1 MLSSMARR
9 KPIVSLLPA
18 GAASVGALAWLSLA
32 VAQVTSASAHSRS
45 LRAGHTA
52 RSPLSSRQ
60 LWATVDVC
68 NPRDQPYTVGIRG
81 SMPPDGKRKD
91 TLYMR
96 FRIQYL
102 DPTSKRWTY
111 IAHGAADSGLVK
123 LGSADVARQ
132 AGRSFQFAHVS
143 GRPAFTLRGV
153 VTFQWK
159 HGSTV
164 LLSTYRVTSAG
175 HKSVAGA
182 DPKGYSAATCTLP

>member
-9 KPIVSLLPA
+9 KPLVSLLP
-18 GAASVGALAWLSLA
+18 VGTACMSLSWLSLA
-32 VAQVTSASAHSRS
+32 GPPLTSASAHSRS
-45 LRAGHTA
+45 RAVGHAA
-52 RSPLSSRQ
+52 RSSLSSRQ

-81 SMPPDGKRKD
+81 SMPGDGNSRD

-96 FRIQYL
+96 FRIQYMDL
-102 DPTSKRWTY
+102 RSRRWIY
-111 IAHGAADSGLVK
+111 LAHGADSGLLK

-132 AGRSFQFAHVS
+132 AGRSFQFSHAS
-143 GRPAFTLRGV
+143 GRPPFTLRGV
-153 VTFQWK
+153 VTFQWR
-159 HGSTV
+159 HGSAV
-164 LLSTYRVTSAG
+164 SLSTYRVTSAG

>member
-1 MLSSMARR
+1 MVSR
-9 KPIVSLLPA
+9 KPIVSRSLPGAVAVGGLVWLLLAAATPA
-18 GAASVGALAWLSLA
+18 TRASGTARSLA
-32 VAQVTSASAHSRS
+32 VAHA
-45 LRAGHTA
+45 A

-81 SMPPDGKRKD
+81 SMPGDGNPKD

-102 DPTSKRWTY
+102 DPTSKRWAY
-111 IAHGAADSGLVK
+111 IAHGADSGMLK

-132 AGRSFQFAHVS
+132 AGRSFQFAHSS

-159 HGSTV
+159 RSSTV
-164 LLSTYRVTSAG
+164 LLSTYRLTSAG

-182 DPKGYSAATCTLP
+182 DPKGYSASTCTLS